1 MLVNIQEDIQLEFD
15 EQFLMVNYEDLN
27 ELLDLND
34 DMIHFHVSI
43 KINLIYL

>member
-1 MLVNIQEDIQLEFD
+1 MFVNIQEDIQLEFE

-27 ELLDLND
+27 KLLDLND

-43 KINLIYL
+43 NINKNIF